1 MRSVL
6 RRLLWLGPALV
17 LVTLV
22 TFGALSL
29 ALPLDARQGGAGS
42 SVPLFFNPEP
52 GSIERLARDALL
64 SVAESEHAPSAQAE
78 LAQLGG
84 AALPFV
90 LPALDSLSPEGR
102 ARVVRALRPV
112 GARMGLEID
121 PSWDPS
127 REVLFWTRFW
137 EEHSIDYRPQV
148 ARRAVLRL
156 VQKSTLLRDNEVR
169 QLDTYALDELM
180 RQMAPVEAAADVDR
194 VRRLSDIALDM
205 LEQPPSQRGTWRL
218 PEGASIEDARAVAS
232 TWTDW
237 WSHNRT
243 RYRTYS
249 GTDRITAMLRDTRY
263 GGWVTQAV
271 RHDLGLLD
279 DGRPVGEVLR
289 EGAPVSGLLLASG
302 LAGAFCTL
310 ALGGVLAALVQR
322 RSLRWLSALFVLRAA
337 LPAAVVA
344 ALASWLLAASAP
356 RLAIAAAIM
365 ALVGAPLASLHP
377 SARHE
382 ARASDFI
389 RTLDSL
395 GVARWRVAL
404 STLRMSSAVLV
415 AQLGGQLSTLITLTF
430 VVESALGLSGLG
442 TRTIHALKQPDLNW
456 LMAITIITALF
467 VGLLQSASELLL
479 ALLDPRWK
487 DGLDR
492 LGGIG

>member
-17 LVTLV
+17 LITMV
-22 TFGALSL
+22 TFGALSV
-29 ALPLDARQGGAGS
+29 ALRIDTGPGGL
-42 SVPLFFNPEP
+42 PLFFNPEP
-52 GSIERLARDALL
+52 GSVERVAMRALL
-64 SVAESEHAPSAQAE
+64 EIAASERAPEAQAE

-84 AALPFV
+84 AGLPFV
-90 LPALDSLSPEGR
+90 LPALDSLSPEER

-112 GARMGLEID
+112 GARMGFEID
-121 PSWDPS
+121 PGWEPS

-156 VQKSTLLRDNEVR
+156 VQKSTLLRDTEVR

-180 RQMAPVEAAADVDR
+180 RQMASVDDAADIDR
-194 VRRLSDIALDM
+194 VRRLSEIALDM
-205 LEQPPSQRGTWRL
+205 LGQPPAPGGNWRL
-218 PEGASIEDARAVAS
+218 PPEAGVEDARAVAS

-237 WSHNRT
+237 WSRNRT

-249 GTDRITAMLRDTRY
+249 GTDRVTAMLRDTRY

-289 EGAPVSGLLLASG
+289 GGALVSGSLLASG
-302 LAGAFCTL
+302 VVGAFCAVL
-310 ALGGVLAALVQR
+310 LGGVLSTLLRR
-322 RSLRWLSALFVLRAA
+322 RSLRWLSVLFVLRAS

-344 ALASWLLAASAP
+344 LVASWLAP
-356 RLAIAAAIM
+356 AGPKLAIGAAIM

-377 SARHE
+377 SARLE
-382 ARASDFI
+382 ARASDFV
-389 RTLDSL
+389 RTLESL
-395 GVARWRVAL
+395 GVTRWRVAL
-404 STLRMSSAVLV
+404 STLRLSSAALV
-415 AQLGGQLSTLITLTF
+415 VQLGAQLSTLITLTF
-430 VVESALGLSGLG
+430 VVEHALGLSGLG
-442 TRTIHALKQPDLNW
+442 ARTIGALEQPDLNW

-479 ALLDPRWK
+479 AVLDPRWK
-487 DGLDR
+487 DGVDR
-492 LGGIG
+492 LGGVA